1 MTEKNNKRQERT
13 GRELQEFVNPIKEGI
28 KTVKAYA
35 DIRVKFASV
44 GKASLMDDDIKEE
57 FAKMRNAIDEL
68 EKAVLNG

>member
-1 MTEKNNKRQERT
+1 MARTERTEKT

-44 GKASLMDDDIKEE
+44 GKASIMDDEIKQE
-57 FAKMRNAIDEL
+57 FAKMRNALDEF